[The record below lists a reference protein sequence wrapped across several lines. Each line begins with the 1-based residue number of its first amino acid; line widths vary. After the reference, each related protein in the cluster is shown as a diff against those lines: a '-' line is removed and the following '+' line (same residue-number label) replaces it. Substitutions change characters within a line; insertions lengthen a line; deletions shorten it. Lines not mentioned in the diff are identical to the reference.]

1 MEDSENNQPI
11 IIDDLNN
18 YNTRLPNFN
27 DPNMGIILAK
37 SLDERQDSE
46 VPMGKAVK
54 TPEEIEEEK
63 REYEEI
69 SKLGE
74 SMWLTDLYVNKPITV
89 IVVGGGIIL
98 MMVAICLAFK
108 LYWPSLVTVRDLLDY
123 SDIHT

>member
-1 MEDSENNQPI
+1 
-11 IIDDLNN
+11 
-18 YNTRLPNFN
+18 
-27 DPNMGIILAK
+27 
-37 SLDERQDSE
+37 
-46 VPMGKAVK
+46 MGKAVK

-98 MMVAICLAFK
+98 LMVAICLAFK